1 MKIAYTLKAR
11 QDLIAIYEYISY
23 TLSAPDSARDVS
35 EKIMEM
41 IRTLESM
48 PERNPLY
55 KEEPWHSLGIRFMPV
70 LNYLVFYTVDMETD
84 VVSISRIMYG
94 ARDISRQLE
103 ETTEW

>member
-1 MKIAYTLKAR
+1 MKIVYTLKAR

-23 TLSAPDSARDVS
+23 TLLAPDSAREIS

-41 IRTLESM
+41 IRTLEST

-55 KEEPWHSLGIRFMPV
+55 KEEPWHSHGVRFMPV
-70 LNYLVFYTVDMETD
+70 LNYLVFYTVDIGTG

-94 ARDISRQLE
+94 ARDISHQLE